1 MLKIIIYYL
10 IWFFTI
16 FISNLLSVLKLSN
29 YQLIMIITVYPFL
42 MILIYLI
49 IEGKVN
55 LRSRKKKLSKWD
67 Y

>member
-1 MLKIIIYYL
+1 MFKIIIYYL
-10 IWFFTI
+10 IWFFAI
-16 FISNLLSVLKLSN
+16 FISNLLSVLNLSN
-29 YQLIMIITVYPFL
+29 YDLIMIITVYPFL